1 MSQIK
6 KISRETL
13 LLTLLAV
20 AGIGGLIAL
29 QLAQRSPSN
38 AEKKALVQTE
48 SQQKSIDEQ
57 TSTKFQKI
65 TGRLLATDKLP
76 EAGQPFKFYLIESTI
91 GPEYELD
98 LGDGRP
104 RRPFVNGE
112 VECVF
117 PEQKSFPVTLYAR
130 YEEQEVVLQRIEQ
143 LVLAHKKK
151 TNVLGTV
158 VDY

>member
-1 MSQIK
+1 MSPNK

-13 LLTLLAV
+13 LLALLAV
-20 AGIGGLIAL
+20 VGVGGLVAL
-29 QLAQRSPSN
+29 QLAQRGPSD
-38 AEKKALVQTE
+38 AEKKALVQAE
-48 SQQKSIDEQ
+48 SQQKSTDAQ
-57 TSTKFQKI
+57 TSAKFQTI
-65 TGRLLATDKLP
+65 TGKLLATDKLP
-76 EAGQPFKFYLIESTI
+76 EAGQPFKFYLIESTT

-98 LGDGRP
+98 LGDGKP

-117 PEQKSFPVTLYAR
+117 PNQKSFPVTLYAR
-130 YEEQEVVLQRIEQ
+130 YEGQEVVLQRIEQ

-151 TNVLGTV
+151 TNVVGTV